1 MHAYGKRN
9 LTIQLNVTA
18 EEKEA
23 FLAAAT
29 KAGLPLGTWCRTACL
44 AGAYEA
50 GETPVPHSASGK
62 KVSR

>member
-9 LTIQLNVTA
+9 MTIQLNVTA

-23 FLAAAT
+23 FLAAAA
-29 KAGLPLGTWCRTACL
+29 KAGLPLGTWCRTACV
-44 AGAYEA
+44 AGAYEVL
-50 GETPVPHSASGK
+50 ETPSATPASGK